1 LDTKPRRFKEKA
13 SKQMRKN
20 MKKIVYITG
29 TRADYGLMRST
40 LRSIE
45 KQHNLDLSLIVTG
58 MHLSH
63 EFGYSMQEIERDNF
77 KIAAK
82 IPALFDQDTG
92 SAMVK
97 SYGRFIMGL
106 ADVLDD
112 VNPNMMLLLGDRWE
126 TMAGAVVG
134 AYMNKLVAHV
144 AGGELSGSIDEPNR
158 HVITRF
164 AHLHFVATEDY
175 AQRLVKMGE
184 ERHRIYVVGAP
195 GLDDI
200 IIKNYYLPQIVE
212 RKFGLDINEPLL
224 LVVQHPVVAEY
235 EKADEQMRIT
245 LKAVVKFRHQ
255 TIVIYP
261 NADAG
266 GRRMIKVI
274 NEYENRFPFLHSYE
288 NLSREAFLG
297 LMAVSTVMIGN
308 SSCGLTE
315 APSFKLPAINIGTRQ
330 RGRLRAKN
338 VIDVDYD
345 VSEIVAAI
353 KKALSREFTMK
364 IKDCENPYGDGKTG
378 LRIAHVLRKCKID
391 SNILQKKLAY

>member
-1 LDTKPRRFKEKA
+1 MK
-13 SKQMRKN
+13 KN
-20 MKKIVYITG
+20 MKKIVYVTG

-40 LRSIE
+40 LHSVE

-63 EFGYSMQEIERDNF
+63 EFGYTIKEIERDNF
-77 KIAAK
+77 KIGAK

-92 SAMVK
+92 TAMVK
-97 SYGRFIMGL
+97 SYGRFIIEL
-106 ADVLDD
+106 ADVLENM
-112 VNPNMMLLLGDRWE
+112 NPDIVLLLGDRWE

-164 AHLHFVATEDY
+164 AHLHFAATEDY
-175 AQRLVKMGE
+175 AQRLIKMGE
-184 ERHRIYVVGAP
+184 EKHRIYIVGAP

-200 IIKNYYLPQIVE
+200 VSKKYYSPQMVE
-212 RKFGLDINEPLL
+212 RKFGLDLNKPLF
-224 LVVQHPVVAEY
+224 LVVQHPVVTEY
-235 EKADEQMRIT
+235 EKANEQIRIT
-245 LKAVVKFRHQ
+245 LRAVTKFRHQ

-266 GRRMIKVI
+266 GRKMIKVI
-274 NEYENRFPFLHSYE
+274 NKHENKFGFLRSYK

-297 LMAVSTVMIGN
+297 LMGVSTVMIGN

-315 APSFKLPAINIGTRQ
+315 TPSFELPAINIGTRQ
-330 RGRLRAKN
+330 RGRIRAKN

-345 VSEIVAAI
+345 ASEIVEAI
-353 KKALSREFTMK
+353 KKALSRDFAMK
-364 IKDCENPYGDGKTG
+364 IKDSENPYGDGKTG
-378 LRIAHVLRKCKID
+378 IQIAQVLRKCKID
-391 SNILQKKLAY
+391 SHILQKKLAY

>member
-1 LDTKPRRFKEKA
+1 
-13 SKQMRKN
+13 MRKN

-63 EFGYSMQEIERDNF
+63 EFGYTMQEIERDNF

-97 SYGRFIMGL
+97 SYGRFIIEL
-106 ADVLDD
+106 ADVLED
-112 VNPNMMLLLGDRWE
+112 VNPDMVLLLGDRWE
-126 TMAGAVVG
+126 AMAGAVVG

-164 AHLHFVATEDY
+164 AHLHFVATENY

-184 ERHRIYVVGAP
+184 ETHRIYVVGAP

-200 IIKNYYLPQIVE
+200 LSKNYYSPQIVE

-274 NEYENRFPFLHSYE
+274 NEYENKFPFLCSYE

-338 VIDVDYD
+338 VIDVHYD
-345 VSEIVAAI
+345 TSEIVDAI
-353 KKALSREFTMK
+353 KKALSLEFTMK

-378 LRIAHVLRKCKID
+378 PRIAQILGRCKID
-391 SNILQKKLAY
+391 SRILQKKLAY

>member
-1 LDTKPRRFKEKA
+1 
-13 SKQMRKN
+13 

-29 TRADYGLMRST
+29 TRADYGLMHST
-40 LRSIE
+40 LHSIE
-45 KQHNLDLSLIVTG
+45 KQHNLDLSLVVTS

-63 EFGYSMQEIERDNF
+63 EFGYTIQEIERDNF
-77 KIAAK
+77 KVAAK
-82 IPALFDQDTG
+82 IPVLSDQDTG

-97 SYGRFIMGL
+97 SYGRLVIEL
-106 ADVLDD
+106 ADVLED
-112 VNPNMMLLLGDRWE
+112 VNPDVVLLLGDRWE

-134 AYMNKLVAHV
+134 AYMNRLVAHV

-164 AHLHFVATEDY
+164 AHLHFVPTEDS

-184 ERHRIYVVGAP
+184 ETQRIYVVGAP

-200 IIKNYYLPQIVE
+200 VKKNYCSPQMLE
-212 RKFGLDINEPLL
+212 ENFSLDLNAPILL
-224 LVVQHPVVAEY
+224 IVQHPVMAEH

-255 TIVIYP
+255 TIVVYP

-274 NEYENRFPFLHSYE
+274 NEYGNRFRFLRSYE
-288 NLSREAFLG
+288 NLSRETFLG
-297 LMAVSTVMIGN
+297 LMAVSTAIIGN

-338 VIDVDYD
+338 VIDVEYN
-345 VSEIVAAI
+345 VSEIVDAI
-353 KKALSREFTMK
+353 KKALSREFRMK
-364 IKDCENPYGDGKTG
+364 IKDYENPYGDGKTG
-378 LRIAHVLRKCKID
+378 PRVAGILSRCQID
-391 SNILQKKLAY
+391 SNLLQKKLTY

>member
-1 LDTKPRRFKEKA
+1 M
-13 SKQMRKN
+13 QKN
-20 MKKIVYITG
+20 MKKIVYISG

-45 KQHNLDLSLIVTG
+45 KQHNLDLSLIATN

-63 EFGYSMQEIERDNF
+63 EFGYTMQEIERDNF

-82 IPALFDQDTG
+82 IPVLFDQDTG
-92 SAMVK
+92 TAMVK
-97 SYGRFIMGL
+97 SYGRFIIEL
-106 ADVLDD
+106 ADVLED
-112 VNPNMMLLLGDRWE
+112 VNPDMVLLLGDRWE

-158 HVITRF
+158 HAITRF
-164 AHLHFVATEDY
+164 AHLHFVPTEDC

-184 ERHRIYVVGAP
+184 ETHRIYVVGAP

-200 IIKNYYLPQIVE
+200 VNKNYYLPQMVE
-212 RKFGLDINEPLL
+212 KKFGLDLNAPIL
-224 LVVQHPVVAEY
+224 LVVQHPVVAEH
-235 EKADEQMRIT
+235 EKADEQMRTT
-245 LKAVVKFRHQ
+245 LKAVTKFKYQ

-274 NEYENRFPFLHSYE
+274 SQYGNKFRFFHSYK

-308 SSCGLTE
+308 SSCGLVET
-315 APSFKLPAINIGTRQ
+315 PSFKL
-330 RGRLRAKN
+330 
-338 VIDVDYD
+338 
-345 VSEIVAAI
+345 
-353 KKALSREFTMK
+353 
-364 IKDCENPYGDGKTG
+364 
-378 LRIAHVLRKCKID
+378 
-391 SNILQKKLAY
+391 